1 MLGCVYSP
9 LLNEDHTSYSLHTFC
24 HHSQLSELAASK
36 GIPVVI
42 SHVTSA
48 FTQAASKSL
57 GFEVV
62 EEIEYKDYKVD
73 GKAIF
78 DMEGRPHV
86 KVQLVAKKVL

>member
-1 MLGCVYSP
+1 M
-9 LLNEDHTSYSLHTFC
+9 
-24 HHSQLSELAASK
+24 
-36 GIPVVI
+36 VI

-48 FTQAASKSL
+48 FTQAASRSL
-57 GFEVV
+57 GFDVV
-62 EEIEYKDYKVD
+62 EEIEYKDYLVD